1 MSLITTTAPTM
12 TSQEIA
18 DLVRSR
24 HDDVK
29 RSIGRLAGRGVIQ
42 LPPMAE
48 VRNHL
53 GQAVSVYQI
62 CKRDSFVVVAQ
73 LSPEFTAALVDRWQE
88 LEDQVSRPMTQAE
101 LIAAS
106 ANHLVAIERRQ
117 AEHQAALTNVET
129 RTSQL
134 EQVRYLD
141 SVPSGFESITTIRE
155 RINKRL
161 GLPAWV
167 INAVMREV
175 TGAPLPFAM
184 VRSKHAEDGGQPF
197 AIWPKPAITRR
208 FDRFFAECTLVTAE
222 RATHP
227 EITGGRFKIKLA
239 RSL

>member
-1 MSLITTTAPTM
+1 MNLITSTALTM
-12 TSQEIA
+12 TSQEVA
-18 DLVRSR
+18 DLVGSR

-53 GQAVSVYQI
+53 GQAVSVYQV

-88 LEDQVSRPMTQAE
+88 LEGQVARPMTQAE

-106 ANHLVAIERRQ
+106 ANHLVTIERRQ
-117 AEHQAALTNVET
+117 AEHQAALASVET

-134 EQVRYLD
+134 EQIRYLD
-141 SVPSGFESITTIRE
+141 SVPSGFESITTIRD
-155 RINKRL
+155 RINKRH
-161 GLPAWV
+161 GLPPWV

-208 FDRFFAECTLVTAE
+208 FDRFIEECTLVTAE

-227 EITGGRFKIKLA
+227 EITGGRFKVKPL
-239 RSL
+239 